1 MAKQKIYDPSLINS
15 VRQRSR
21 DYSNYLSPKA
31 DLDSY
36 VHTMSNIP
44 TQDSAPDSFGVS
56 DYLSNAF
63 YDWNLTRNETNK
75 DTALGEYVFL
85 QKDYDILIGAQQY
98 LEGVKNVLQLRKAM
112 DTDPNANTPE
122 NKQLLR
128 EESIKVQNN
137 KVNYDKL
144 LAKDFNDQAV
154 SDNIFPERFAGK
166 PIDLQIENIQT
177 VLGDGEV
184 DRQGVIA
191 RRDDALK
198 KAEKYKN
205 FAEYWQS
212 KMTSQY
218 YSDKKNSPGMD
229 LMDIDTYLY
238 KLPGL
243 LGSSASSA
251 GSQLIGTLG
260 AMFSTRGAG
269 GVMGTLGSLTA
280 FVTGNVYAR
289 DQESKAEVYQNY
301 KQNVMNSAKKDGIEK
316 QVLKDAKSQM
326 QEMGYT
332 QEQIDNDDFVYDQ
345 ILSNKVKVNNT
356 PLNHIR
362 LNKMDGLKS
371 LYIDNMA
378 LSGSDIV
385 QTVLEVTPLGPI
397 AKKVRGL
404 SSLKKLADSKYG
416 KAAQVIASKTGNLKQ
431 QLADRIDDV
440 VAFGIESIDKLPK
453 LTRRKAIKD
462 IAGRIVITSALEGAE
477 EGVQYIKGQR
487 YIEGDFESDPNLIS
501 SYLSNLGTGARS
513 IFAAITPWD
522 PVYSDDQEFME
533 NFKGGALLGGLMTSV
548 IGTAT
553 SIKPLNDQI
562 SGDRFLAALY
572 ADREAQ
578 KDQVRKNILYGSKIR
593 EGKWNTVETAF
604 DDLINS
610 KIDGIDV
617 AEIQEE
623 QKELDR
629 CTISLLLIELQHK
642 LNNQE
647 LIQELKIM
655 IYLQL

>member
-44 TQDSAPDSFGVS
+44 TQDSALDSFGAS

-85 QKDYDILIGAQQY
+85 QKDYDILTGAQQY
-98 LEGVKNVLQLRKAM
+98 LEGIKNILQLRKAM
-112 DTDPNANTPE
+112 ETDPNANTPE

-137 KVNYDKL
+137 KSNYDKL

-177 VLGDGEV
+177 VLGDGEI

-229 LMDIDTYLY
+229 LTDIDTYLY

-301 KQNVMNSAKKDGIEK
+301 KQNVMNSAKK
-316 QVLKDAKSQM
+316 M
-326 QEMGYT
+326 
-332 QEQIDNDDFVYDQ
+332 
-345 ILSNKVKVNNT
+345 
-356 PLNHIR
+356 
-362 LNKMDGLKS
+362 
-371 LYIDNMA
+371 
-378 LSGSDIV
+378 V
-385 QTVLEVTPLGPI
+385 QTN
-397 AKKVRGL
+397 RY
-404 SSLKKLADSKYG
+404 LKML
-416 KAAQVIASKTGNLKQ
+416 NLKCKKWVIHKNKQ
-431 QLADRIDDV
+431 IMMILCM
-440 VAFGIESIDKLPK
+440 
-453 LTRRKAIKD
+453 IKYC
-462 IAGRIVITSALEGAE
+462 L
-477 EGVQYIKGQR
+477 IK
-487 YIEGDFESDPNLIS
+487 
-501 SYLSNLGTGARS
+501 
-513 IFAAITPWD
+513 
-522 PVYSDDQEFME
+522 
-533 NFKGGALLGGLMTSV
+533 
-548 IGTAT
+548 
-553 SIKPLNDQI
+553 
-562 SGDRFLAALY
+562 
-572 ADREAQ
+572 
-578 KDQVRKNILYGSKIR
+578 
-593 EGKWNTVETAF
+593 
-604 DDLINS
+604 
-610 KIDGIDV
+610 
-617 AEIQEE
+617 
-623 QKELDR
+623 
-629 CTISLLLIELQHK
+629 
-642 LNNQE
+642 
-647 LIQELKIM
+647 
-655 IYLQL
+655 